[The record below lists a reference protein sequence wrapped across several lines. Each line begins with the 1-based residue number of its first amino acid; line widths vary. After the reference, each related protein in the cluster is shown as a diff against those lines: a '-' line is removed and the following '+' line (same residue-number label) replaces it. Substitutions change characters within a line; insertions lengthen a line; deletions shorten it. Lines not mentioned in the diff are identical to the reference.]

1 MSGRS
6 FRPPRNIASLPDA
19 RARRVYPRGTYPT
32 RVDGE
37 LVHPP
42 RSRGRVFPFPHEP
55 VSWSEK
61 KVERWLL
68 LTELARTLP
77 HGVDES

>member
-6 FRPPRNIASLPDA
+6 FRPPRTTAILPDA
-19 RARRVYPRGTYPT
+19 RARRVYPRGTFPT
-32 RVDGE
+32 RIDGE
-37 LVHPP
+37 LVHQP
-42 RSRGRVFPFPHEP
+42 RAHWKVFPFPHEP
-55 VSWSEK
+55 VSWTEK

-68 LTELARTLP
+68 LTELAHTLP